1 MTTHRTIKQW
11 GIARA
16 MRMLPV
22 LLAMGTLLFLMPL
35 SAASA
40 ATKVTWYGQ
49 AAFKIVTPSGG
60 VILIDPW
67 LTNPK
72 NPDKNSIS
80 KLKRVDYILL
90 THGHGDHIGN
100 SVQIA
105 KATGATLVT
114 AIGLGNNVTTM
125 LGYPPKQATTP
136 TLGNVG
142 GTIELPKAGARVT
155 IVNAVHASEIKVKN
169 PAPGTPMRVAS
180 GNPIGLV
187 LQVDNGPVFYHTGDT
202 DVFTDMKLISRFYKV
217 DVMLA
222 AIGGHF
228 TMDPKRAAVA
238 VEFVKPKIVMPMHY
252 GTFGLLKGRPNQ
264 LQAEMKKIGVTT
276 EMVVMQPGD
285 TRNF

>member
-1 MTTHRTIKQW
+1 MKLSNP
-11 GIARA
+11 GN
-16 MRMLPV
+16 MRIVFRSLMLAAAV
-22 LLAMGTLLFLMPL
+22 LLLVGGPISGV
-35 SAASA
+35 SAE
-40 ATKVTWYGQ
+40 TKVTWYGQ

-67 LTNPK
+67 LKNPK

-80 KLKRVDYILL
+80 KLDRVDYILL
-90 THGHGDHIGN
+90 THGHGDHVGN

-136 TLGNVG
+136 SLGNVG

-169 PAPGTPMRVAS
+169 PPAGSPMRVAS

-187 LQVDNGPVFYHTGDT
+187 VQVDNGPVFYHTGDT
-202 DVFTDMKLISRFYKV
+202 DVFTDMKLIARFYKV

-228 TMDPKRAAVA
+228 TMDPRRAAVA

-252 GTFGLLKGRPNQ
+252 GTFGLLKGRPHQ
-264 LQAEMKKIGVTT
+264 LQAEMDKIGVTAK
-276 EMVVMQPGD
+276 MVVMQPGD

>member
-1 MTTHRTIKQW
+1 
-11 GIARA
+11 
-16 MRMLPV
+16 
-22 LLAMGTLLFLMPL
+22 MGTLSRVGKGFAFRISILFCAVMLFGAMSL
-35 SAASA
+35 SAK
-40 ATKVTWYGQ
+40 TKVTWYGQ

-72 NPDKNSIS
+72 NPDKSAVA
-80 KLKRVDYILL
+80 KVGKVDYILI
-90 THGHGDHIGN
+90 THGHGDHVGNAVEIG
-100 SVQIA
+100 

-114 AIGLGNNVTTM
+114 AIGLGNNITSM

-136 TLGNVG
+136 SLGNVG

-155 IVNAVHASEIKVKN
+155 IVNAVHASEIKVKD
-169 PAPGTPMRVAS
+169 PAPGMPMRVAS
-180 GNPIGLV
+180 GNPVGLV

-202 DVFTDMKLISRFYKV
+202 DVFTDMQLIARFYKV

-228 TMDPKRAAVA
+228 TMDPTRAAAA

-252 GTFGLLKGRPNQ
+252 GTFGLLKGRPNH
-264 LQAEMKKIGVTT
+264 LQAAMDKIGVKTK
-276 EMVVMQPGD
+276 MVVMQPGD